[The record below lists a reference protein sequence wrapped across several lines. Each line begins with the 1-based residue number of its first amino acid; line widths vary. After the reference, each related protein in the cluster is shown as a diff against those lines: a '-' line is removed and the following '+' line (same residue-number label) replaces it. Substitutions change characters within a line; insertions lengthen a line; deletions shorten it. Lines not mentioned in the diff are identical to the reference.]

1 MNKGILKYYIR
12 SIVRYLNED
21 IEKQRVDVDMV
32 QREID
37 ILDRNLTIGR
47 AYKIKKLKDDGRRKD
62 SYLEVEGILEEKY
75 EHHYLFRNYR
85 GIRECFLKKDFAI
98 GEYEIKEV
106 GKKKEVIK

>member
-1 MNKGILKYYIR
+1 MNIK
-12 SIVRYLNED
+12 
-21 IEKQRVDVDMV
+21 KQCLDMV

-47 AYKIKKLKDDGRRKD
+47 TYKIKKLKDDGRHKD
-62 SYLEVEGILEEKY
+62 SYLEVEGVLEKKY

-98 GEYEIKEV
+98 GEYEIRENCNVHKCYTKE
-106 GKKKEVIK
+106 

>member
-1 MNKGILKYYIR
+1 LGDDEMNKDILKYHIR
-12 SIVRYLNED
+12 SIIRCLNED
-21 IEKQRVDVDMV
+21 IDERCLDTV

-47 AYKIKKLKDDGRRKD
+47 VYKIKKLKDDGRSKD
-62 SYLEVEGILEEKY
+62 SYLEVEGVLEKKY
-75 EHHYLFRNYR
+75 EHHYLFRNYK

-106 GKKKEVIK
+106 VK